1 MNLTPDDPKLTAYA
15 LGELDATERA
25 AIETAL
31 ARSPECRRAVAEIHA
46 LSAELTT
53 ELAADTATAKGALTA
68 EPWTRAG
75 DLQSPSAMSST
86 PDGDYKSPALA
97 ADADAPGE
105 GNVIFLPWRH
115 WRTLGMAAA
124 AALVVGFFVTKAWQ
138 RTKPERMAK
147 EEMSLPA
154 ARAKAVT
161 SWAQRPTNQVAQSA
175 TLTARGATNSLV
187 TVIRTNGSSGV
198 GSVNFATVDGSAA
211 AGTLSDGKLV
221 IGGGFT
227 SYNRAVPHPSLRLK
241 ATGTL
246 ATAVGLDLLS
256 FSDSSYSVSENA
268 GGSSITV
275 ALPGGTVG
283 QTIVQFAI
291 GDSTRHLA
299 NGRAVLVVTDN
310 DLTTPDSVGRL
321 HPDAAY
327 PRYVENPFTL
337 VATEP
342 LSTFSTDVD
351 TASYANVRR
360 LLNQNLLPPRD
371 AVRIEEL
378 LNYFTYDYAPPTG
391 AHPFA
396 AHVEVAGCP
405 WAPEHRLVRV
415 GLKGRE
421 LKADKR
427 PPSNFVFLIDVS
439 GSMSPV
445 MRLPLIKQ
453 SLRALVKRMTEN
465 DRVAMVVYASSSGT
479 VLESTSAVN
488 KEVILAAIDR
498 LEAGGSTNGG
508 EGIQRA
514 YDLAVANF
522 IKGGVNRVLLC
533 TDGDFNVGITDRGQ
547 LLKLIEEKAKSG
559 VFLTTLGVG
568 DDNFKDAT
576 LQQLAD
582 RGNGNYHYL
591 DSVEEGHKVLV
602 EQMNATLVTIAKDVK
617 IQIEFNPAQAS
628 AYRLIGY
635 EKRILAKQ
643 DFNNDAKDAGEIG
656 AGHTVT
662 ALYEVVPPGVALRGD
677 VDPLKY
683 QPEKNTV
690 LPRSEP
696 DKAKPALNTA
706 QWREARVDLVKQLEA
721 LRRANPVDTARVAN
735 VERQVEFVDNL
746 LGKLGRFRD
755 ELLTLKLRY
764 KAPDGDKSTLM
775 EIPVTDSG
783 AKLARA
789 SADFKF
795 ASAVASFGMVLKDS
809 PFKGTATLDSALELA
824 REGKGD
830 DTHGYRA
837 EFINLLGKAKT
848 LKK

>member
-15 LGELDATERA
+15 LGELDASERA
-25 AIETAL
+25 AIEAAL
-31 ARSPECRRAVAEIHA
+31 ARSPECRRAVEEIRA
-46 LSAELTT
+46 LSGELTT
-53 ELAADTATAKGALTA
+53 ALAADTATALRTLPSLAPIGGEGRGEGVSRDALSSHEELHA
-68 EPWTRAG
+68 AAAADEGTRRDFAPS
-75 DLQSPSAMSST
+75 SPSPLPSPPVGARE
-86 PDGDYKSPALA
+86 KS
-97 ADADAPGE
+97 APGE
-105 GNVIFLPWRH
+105 GKVIFLPWRH
-115 WRTLGMAAA
+115 WRTLGLAAA
-124 AALVVGFFVTKAWQ
+124 AALVVGFFVAKAWLPKQ
-138 RTKPERMAK
+138 PEQVAK

-154 ARAKAVT
+154 ARAKAL
-161 SWAQRPTNQVAQSA
+161 SEWAHRPTNRLHKNVI
-175 TLTARGATNSLV
+175 TVGAAEMTRTNGFTGLV
-187 TVIRTNGSSGV
+187 TVDFGVSGGKAVAGADYIAHSSV
-198 GSVNFATVDGSAA
+198 LRFAEREKETQLAVPQVATAPSTPHVFFYTATRGQVAWGASRPALA
-211 AGTLSDGKLV
+211 PGTLYDDAV
-221 IGGGFT
+221 VVTGGTKHWAFQ
-227 SYNRAVPHPSLRLK
+227 
-241 ATGTL
+241 
-246 ATAVGLDLLS
+246 
-256 FSDSSYSVSENA
+256 SENRWA
-268 GGSSITV
+268 RHPESPSST
-275 ALPGGTVG
+275 
-283 QTIVQFAI
+283 
-291 GDSTRHLA
+291 
-299 NGRAVLVVTDN
+299 
-310 DLTTPDSVGRL
+310 
-321 HPDAAY
+321 AAY

-337 VATEP
+337 VANEP

-360 LLNQNLLPPRD
+360 FLSQNQLPPRD

-391 AHPFA
+391 PHPFA
-396 AHVEVAGCP
+396 AHIEVAGCP

-439 GSMSPV
+439 GSMSPTT
-445 MRLPLIKQ
+445 RLPLIKQ
-453 SLRALVKRMTEN
+453 SLRQLVKRMTEN

-488 KEVILAAIDR
+488 KEVILSAIDR

-533 TDGDFNVGITDRGQ
+533 TDGDFNVGIIDRGQ

-582 RGNGNYHYL
+582 KGNGNYHYL

-635 EKRILAKQ
+635 EKRILAKE

-662 ALYEVVPPGVALRGD
+662 ALYEVVPPGVPVRGA

-683 QPEKNTV
+683 QTNNQPAPAAT
-690 LPRSEP
+690 
-696 DKAKPALNTA
+696 AKSGAA
-706 QWREARVDLVKQLEA
+706 SK
-721 LRRANPVDTARVAN
+721 
-735 VERQVEFVDNL
+735 
-746 LGKLGRFRD
+746 

-795 ASAVASFGMVLKDS
+795 ASAVAEFGMLLKDS
-809 PFKGTATLDSALELA
+809 PFKGTTTFDGALELA
-824 REGKGD
+824 QEGKGN

-837 EFINLLGKAKT
+837 EFLNLLAKAKA
-848 LKK
+848 LKP

>member
-1 MNLTPDDPKLTAYA
+1 MKLTPDDPKLTAYA

-25 AIETAL
+25 AVEAAL
-31 ARSPECRRAVAEIHA
+31 ARSPECRRAVDEIRA
-46 LSAELTT
+46 LAGNLTT
-53 ELAADTATAKGALTA
+53 ELAQDAAMAKASLTA

-97 ADADAPGE
+97 AGADAAGE
-105 GNVIFLPWRH
+105 GKVIFLPWRH

-124 AALVVGFFVTKAWQ
+124 AALVVGFFVTKAWLP
-138 RTKPERMAK
+138 KPTEQMAK
-147 EEMSLPA
+147 EDMSLPA

-161 SWAQRPTNQVAQSA
+161 NSTNQVAQTA
-175 TLTARGATNSLV
+175 TLTSLESATNAIV
-187 TVIRTNGSSGV
+187 TLRRTNGSSGV
-198 GSVNFATVDGSAA
+198 VTVNFATGNGTAVAGVDYIAQN
-211 AGTLSDGKLV
+211 GTLTFADG
-221 IGGGFT
+221 GRHTTF
-227 SYNRAVPHPSLRLK
+227 SVPI
-241 ATGTL
+241 AT
-246 ATAVGLDLLS
+246 
-256 FSDSSYSVSENA
+256 
-268 GGSSITV
+268 
-275 ALPGGTVG
+275 
-283 QTIVQFAI
+283 
-291 GDSTRHLA
+291 
-299 NGRAVLVVTDN
+299 
-310 DLTTPDSVGRL
+310 TTPPGQNVAYRMVVPRTADLGYVITGVQNEYGVTTHQGWGFR
-321 HPDAAY
+321 PDTTTTAAY

-337 VATEP
+337 VASEP

-360 LLNQNLLPPRD
+360 LLNQNQLPPRD

-391 AHPFA
+391 EHPFA

-445 MRLPLIKQ
+445 TRLPLIKQ
-453 SLRALVKRMTEN
+453 SLRQLVKRMTEN

-582 RGNGNYHYL
+582 KGNGNYHYL

-662 ALYEVVPPGVALRGD
+662 ALYEIVPPGVQLRGE

-683 QPEKNTV
+683 QTSNQPAAKDSVIPARPKTV
-690 LPRSEP
+690 GAAEWEEFT
-696 DKAKPALNTA
+696 KART
-706 QWREARVDLVKQLEA
+706 QLEA
-721 LRRANPVDTARVAN
+721 SIAELSKTYVPAHPKMQILYKQREALEKRLRDLNPVS
-735 VERQVEFVDNL
+735 
-746 LGKLGRFRD
+746 K

-824 REGKGD
+824 QEGKGD

-837 EFINLLGKAKT
+837 EFINLLAKAKA